1 MVVAAKSVGPCFF
14 QIFLFEQITF
24 HTLNTQSSNTSNRG
38 AVLEE
43 YRLDIET
50 VDGYTFSFTIDEDDQ
65 LKDSDDVANE
75 FHGFR
80 NVEAIQI
87 WVMTLV
93 SDGLLASFERTIIS
107 DNILGNRSSI
117 GYTRPVG
124 RRRRDFRQL
133 KRNVVSVS

>member
-1 MVVAAKSVGPCFF
+1 M
-14 QIFLFEQITF
+14 
-24 HTLNTQSSNTSNRG
+24 
-38 AVLEE
+38 EE

-117 GYTRPVG
+117 GYTRPTG
-124 RRRRDFRQL
+124 RKYGRHEFKQL
-133 KRNVVSVS
+133 RRNVVSVS